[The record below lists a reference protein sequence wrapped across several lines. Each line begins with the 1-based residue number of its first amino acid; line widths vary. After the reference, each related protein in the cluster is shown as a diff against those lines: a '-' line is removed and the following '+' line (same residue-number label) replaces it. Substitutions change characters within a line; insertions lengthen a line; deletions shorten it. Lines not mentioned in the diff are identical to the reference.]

1 MLSGL
6 NIEKSLIKLTGIKSN
21 NFDTELITYWVWAAL
36 IICFYNEDLDVK
48 SLVSGTRRIVSGQI
62 FPF

>member
-6 NIEKSLIKLTGIKSN
+6 NIEKSLMKLTGIKSN

-36 IICFYNEDLDVK
+36 IICFYHEDLDVK

>member
-21 NFDTELITYWVWAAL
+21 NFDTELITY
-36 IICFYNEDLDVK
+36 
-48 SLVSGTRRIVSGQI
+48 
-62 FPF
+62 